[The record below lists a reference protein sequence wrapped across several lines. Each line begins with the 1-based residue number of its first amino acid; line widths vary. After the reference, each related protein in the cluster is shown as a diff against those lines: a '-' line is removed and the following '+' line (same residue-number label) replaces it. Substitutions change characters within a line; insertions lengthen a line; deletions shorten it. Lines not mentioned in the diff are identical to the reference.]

1 MRALNSP
8 SGNFVGINPRIAMYS
23 VKKREL
29 LMNIGDKFP
38 DFTLPRDG
46 GGSMS
51 LEDFRGNKLVLFLY
65 PKDDT
70 PGCTLE
76 SIEFTAKSADF
87 ESAGTQIVG
96 LSKDSSA
103 SHDKFITKYDLS
115 MPLLSDEDGGLL
127 EALGCW
133 VEKNM
138 YGRTY
143 MGIER
148 TTFLIDEAGVIVN
161 IWNKVKVK
169 GHVDAVLEYVKNL
182 SPDAPS

>member
-1 MRALNSP
+1 MQL
-8 SGNFVGINPRIAMYS
+8 G
-23 VKKREL
+23 E
-29 LMNIGDKFP
+29 KFP
-38 DFTLPRDG
+38 NFTLPRDG
-46 GGSMS
+46 GGTMS
-51 LEDFRGNKLVLFLY
+51 LSDFRGRKLVLFLY

-76 SIEFTAKSADF
+76 SIEFTARAADF
-87 ESAGTQIVG
+87 EDAGAVVVG
-96 LSKDSSA
+96 LSKDSA
-103 SHDKFITKYDLS
+103 DSHDKFIKKYDLG

-148 TTFLIDEAGVIVN
+148 TTFLIDGSGVVRQ

-169 GHVDAVLEYVKNL
+169 GHVDTVLEAVKSL
-182 SPDAPS
+182 

>member
-1 MRALNSP
+1 MQT
-8 SGNFVGINPRIAMYS
+8 
-23 VKKREL
+23 
-29 LMNIGDKFP
+29 GDQFP

-46 GGSMS
+46 EGSMS
-51 LEDFRGNKLVLFLY
+51 LEDFKGQKLVLFLY

-76 SIEFTAKSADF
+76 SIEFTARADNF
-87 ESAGTQIVG
+87 TAAGAIVVG
-96 LSKDSSA
+96 LSKDSAA
-103 SHDKFITKYDLS
+103 SHDKFIKKHDLG
-115 MPLLSDEDGGLL
+115 MPLLSDETGGLL
-127 EALGCW
+127 ETLGCW

-148 TTFLIDEAGVIVN
+148 TTFLIDEAGIIRQ

-169 GHVDAVLEYVKNL
+169 GHVETVLEAVKTL
-182 SPDAPS
+182 

>member
-1 MRALNSP
+1 MQ
-8 SGNFVGINPRIAMYS
+8 
-23 VKKREL
+23 
-29 LMNIGDKFP
+29 IGDQFP
-38 DFTLPRDG
+38 KFTLPRDG

-51 LEDFRGNKLVLFLY
+51 LADFKGQKLVLFLY

-76 SIEFTAKSADF
+76 SIEFTARSEDF
-87 ESAGTQIVG
+87 AAAGATIVG
-96 LSKDSSA
+96 LSKDSAA
-103 SHDKFITKYDLS
+103 SHDKFIKKHDLG
-115 MPLLSDEDGGLL
+115 MPLLSDEAGSLL
-127 EALGCW
+127 ETLGCW

-148 TTFLIDEAGVIVN
+148 TTFLIDEAGVIRH

-169 GHVDAVLEYVKNL
+169 GHVDAVLEAVKTL
-182 SPDAPS
+182 

>member
-1 MRALNSP
+1 MQ
-8 SGNFVGINPRIAMYS
+8 VGDA
-23 VKKREL
+23 
-29 LMNIGDKFP
+29 FP

-46 GGSMS
+46 GEAMS
-51 LEDFRGNKLVLFLY
+51 LADFKGQKLVLFLY

-76 SIEFTAKSADF
+76 SIDFTARLDDF
-87 ESAGTQIVG
+87 AVAGAIVVG
-96 LSKDSSA
+96 LSKDSVT
-103 SHDKFITKYDLS
+103 SHDKFIEKHNLG
-115 MPLLSDEDGGLL
+115 MPLLSDETGQLI
-127 EALGCW
+127 EPLGCW

-148 TTFLIDEAGVIVN
+148 TTFLIDETGVIRH

-169 GHVDAVLEYVKNL
+169 GHVETVLEAVKNL
-182 SPDAPS
+182 

>member
-1 MRALNSP
+1 MQL
-8 SGNFVGINPRIAMYS
+8 
-23 VKKREL
+23 
-29 LMNIGDKFP
+29 GDQFPKFA
-38 DFTLPRDG
+38 LPRDG

-51 LEDFRGNKLVLFLY
+51 LADLKGQKLVLFLY

-76 SIEFTAKSADF
+76 SIEFTARSEDF
-87 ESAGTQIVG
+87 AAAGATVVG
-96 LSKDSSA
+96 LSKDSAA
-103 SHDKFITKYDLS
+103 SHDKFIKKHDLG
-115 MPLLSDEDGGLL
+115 MPLLSDETGNLL
-127 EALGCW
+127 ETLGCW

-148 TTFLIDEAGVIVN
+148 TTFLIDEAGVIRR

-169 GHVDAVLEYVKNL
+169 GHVDAVLEAVKTL
-182 SPDAPS
+182 

>member
-1 MRALNSP
+1 MQA
-8 SGNFVGINPRIAMYS
+8 
-23 VKKREL
+23 
-29 LMNIGDKFP
+29 GDQFP

-51 LEDFRGNKLVLFLY
+51 LTDFKGKKLVLFLY

-76 SIEFTAKSADF
+76 SIEFTTQADDF
-87 ESAGTQIVG
+87 AAANAIIAG
-96 LSKDSSA
+96 LSKDSAA
-103 SHDKFITKYDLS
+103 SHDKFIKKHNLG
-115 MPLLSDEDGGLL
+115 MPLLSDESGELL
-127 EALGCW
+127 ETLGCW
-133 VEKNM
+133 VEKTM

-148 TTFLIDEAGVIVN
+148 TTFLIDEAGIIRQ

-169 GHVDAVLEYVKNL
+169 GHVATVLEAVETL
-182 SPDAPS
+182 

>member
-1 MRALNSP
+1 MQ
-8 SGNFVGINPRIAMYS
+8 VG
-23 VKKREL
+23 
-29 LMNIGDKFP
+29 DQFP

-46 GGSMS
+46 GGEMS
-51 LEDFRGNKLVLFLY
+51 LADFKGQKLVLFLY

-76 SIEFTAKSADF
+76 SIEFTARSDDF
-87 ESAGTQIVG
+87 AAVGAIVVG
-96 LSKDSSA
+96 LSKDSA
-103 SHDKFITKYDLS
+103 VSHDKFIKKHNLG

-127 EALGCW
+127 ETLGVW

-148 TTFLIDEAGVIVN
+148 TTFLINEAGIIRQ

-169 GHVDAVLEYVKNL
+169 GHVETVLEAVKTL
-182 SPDAPS
+182 

>member
-1 MRALNSP
+1 MQVDDR
-8 SGNFVGINPRIAMYS
+8 
-23 VKKREL
+23 
-29 LMNIGDKFP
+29 FP
-38 DFTLPRDG
+38 DFTLPRNG
-46 GGSMS
+46 SGSMS
-51 LEDFRGNKLVLFLY
+51 LADFKGQKLVLFLY

-76 SIEFTAKSADF
+76 SIDFTARASEFTAAN
-87 ESAGTQIVG
+87 AVVVG
-96 LSKDSSA
+96 LSKDSTG
-103 SHDKFITKYDLS
+103 SHDKFIEKHNLS
-115 MPLLSDEDGGLL
+115 MPLLSDETGALL

-148 TTFLIDEAGVIVN
+148 TTFLIDETGTIRQ

-169 GHVDAVLEYVKNL
+169 GHVETVLEAVKAL
-182 SPDAPS
+182 

>member
-1 MRALNSP
+1 MQ
-8 SGNFVGINPRIAMYS
+8 VGDS
-23 VKKREL
+23 
-29 LMNIGDKFP
+29 FP

-46 GGSMS
+46 SGSMS
-51 LEDFRGNKLVLFLY
+51 LADFKGQKLVLFLY

-76 SIEFTAKSADF
+76 SIDFTARASDFAD
-87 ESAGTQIVG
+87 ANAIVVG

-103 SHDKFITKYDLS
+103 SHDKFIKKHNLG
-115 MPLLSDEDGGLL
+115 MPLLSDEIGGLL

-148 TTFLIDEAGVIVN
+148 TTFLIDEAGIIRQ

-169 GHVDAVLEYVKNL
+169 GHVEIVLKAVETL
-182 SPDAPS
+182 